1 MGILSGNPKNEP
13 MHYGEVFGVWTAL
26 MKANGAI
33 GAHQTLLN
41 HAGDEKLR
49 ELVDEAIRQ
58 AQSEAAQL
66 EQLLKENGV
75 GLPPGP
81 MERPQA
87 DVNSI
92 PPGARFQDH
101 EISAIMS
108 GSIAASLAA
117 CSQMIGQ
124 CVREDIAAMFLQ
136 FHNQKAALGGR
147 FLQLNKN
154 NGWLIPPPL
163 HQSGPITEG

>member
-13 MHYGEVFGVWTAL
+13 MHYGEVYGVWTAL
-26 MKANGAI
+26 LAANGAI
-33 GAHQTLLN
+33 GTHQTLLN
-41 HAGDEKLR
+41 HAGDKQLR
-49 ELVDEAIRQ
+49 DLIEEAIRQ

-66 EQLLKENGV
+66 EPLLKENGV

-92 PPGARFQDH
+92 PPGARFQDQ
-101 EISAIMS
+101 EISMIMS

-117 CSQMIGQ
+117 CSQMASQ
-124 CVREDIAAMFLQ
+124 CIREDIGAMFLQ

-154 NGWLIPPPL
+154 NGWLMPPPL
-163 HQSGPITEG
+163 HQSAPVTGE